1 MSLAVRHPDFI
12 SEQEYLEAEERA
24 EVRHEYVNGFVFLK
38 DGVQGMAGGTRQHAT
53 LSGNIFAALH
63 AALRGKRCRPY
74 VENMK
79 LRVQRGEAV
88 EFFYPDVM
96 VVCQPSG
103 SNVWEDAPR
112 VIFEV
117 LSEGTERTDRIEKRD
132 AYLGIPSLSAY
143 VVLDSR
149 RLDAVVFRRVGGEWK
164 TEAMQDS
171 AGVIDLPEIES
182 QLPLAMLYE
191 GVF

>member
-1 MSLAVRHPDFI
+1 MSLAIRHANFI
-12 SEQEYLEAEERA
+12 SEEEYLEAEERA

-38 DGVQGMAGGTRQHAT
+38 DGMQGMAGGTRQHAT
-53 LSGNIFAALH
+53 LSGNVFAALH

-79 LRVQRGEAV
+79 LRVRREEDVQ
-88 EFFYPDVM
+88 FFYPDVM
-96 VVCQPSG
+96 VVCQPSE
-103 SNVWEDAPR
+103 SEVWEDAPR

-149 RLDAVVFRRVGGEWK
+149 RLDALVFRRVGEEWT
-164 TEAMQDS
+164 TETMQDA
-171 AGVIDLPEIES
+171 AGVIDLPGIECR
-182 QLPLAMLYE
+182 LPLATVYE
-191 GVF
+191 GVL